1 VSARQI
7 KNVSYDF
14 RGQVVLV
21 TGGARGQGRSHALAF
36 AEAGA
41 DIVIADI
48 GAAIESVLYPLATT
62 EELNATAAEIEAL
75 HVRCLPAV
83 CDVRDARQVEALVDD
98 ALAHF
103 GRIDVLINNAGI
115 ESISSLVDM
124 GEQQWDDVVDTCLR
138 GAFLCS
144 KYVVPNMIERR
155 RGKIVS
161 TGSTSSYVGV
171 PRNAHYVAAKHG
183 IMGLTKSLALELAE
197 YGINV
202 NAVCPG
208 GMDTPMTAGMLASRD
223 AEWLTGLGELTGI
236 WNLFAPEA
244 MLQPEEISHAML
256 WLSSDAADFVT
267 GTSIM
272 VDAGFTI
279 K

>member
-1 VSARQI
+1 MSARQI

-208 GMDTPMTAGMLASRD
+208 GHGHPDDGGDAGLAGRGVADRAGRADRNMEPVRTRSDAPTGGDQPRD
-223 AEWLTGLGELTGI
+223 AVVVLGCRRLR
-236 WNLFAPEA
+236 
-244 MLQPEEISHAML
+244 HRH
-256 WLSSDAADFVT
+256 
-267 GTSIM
+267 
-272 VDAGFTI
+272 VDHG
-279 K
+279 